1 MAEQILG
8 QLSLADSVLRTGALG
23 KAVLERV
30 GALIDWQPV
39 AQLLAPL
46 RQGSMGAPRYPALVL
61 FKALLLQQWYALSD
75 EALEEVITDRLSFRR
90 FMGLALA
97 DPVPD
102 HSTLWRFREQLG
114 ASGLAEQAF
123 TVITGQIE
131 QSGFV
136 LRRGTLKG
144 ATAGIRRQTINHAEH
159 CRAPVPLVWR
169 IFCSS

>member
-61 FKALLLQQWYALSD
+61 FKALLLQQCMRS
-75 EALEEVITDRLSFRR
+75 RMKRSRR
-90 FMGLALA
+90 
-97 DPVPD
+97 
-102 HSTLWRFREQLG
+102 
-114 ASGLAEQAF
+114 
-123 TVITGQIE
+123 
-131 QSGFV
+131 
-136 LRRGTLKG
+136 
-144 ATAGIRRQTINHAEH
+144 
-159 CRAPVPLVWR
+159 
-169 IFCSS
+169 